1 MEVILREDVKGL
13 GKAGQVVKVKPGY
26 GRNFLLPNNLA
37 YEATDGNKKRIA
49 AEHAAKNAKLAAEK
63 GEAEAF
69 AARLAAVT
77 VTITAKAG
85 EEGKLFGSIGG
96 NDIAEAL
103 AKLGHVVDKKKFDLE
118 HPIKTVGEFTV
129 PARLHHDVI
138 ARIRVAVRPA

>member
-37 YEATDGNKKRIA
+37 YEATEGNKKKIA
-49 AEHAAKNAKLAAEK
+49 AENAAKNAKLAAEK

-77 VTITAKAG
+77 VAITAKSG
-85 EEGKLFGSIGG
+85 DEGKLFGSIGG

-103 AKLGHVVDKKKFDLE
+103 AKLGHTVDKRKIELE
-118 HPIKTVGEFTV
+118 HPIKSVGEHAV
-129 PARLHHDVI
+129 VVKLHHDVV
-138 ARIRVAVRPA
+138 ARVRVAVRSA